1 MVYVFLVV
9 LVLDYKVLLVC
20 VFIVS
25 SASPFPSTPFTTGIV
40 GLVGIDAAGLAFFPA
55 RRPSHEGMGL
65 VVFSSGGV
73 LIHGQ

>member
-1 MVYVFLVV
+1 MCTRLHAR
-9 LVLDYKVLLVC
+9 L
-20 VFIVS
+20 
-25 SASPFPSTPFTTGIV
+25 SAGCDVDTPFPSTPFTTGIV

-65 VVFSSGGV
+65 VVFLSGGV